1 MIDTRVRAVI
11 IEKDQILLIKRIK
24 KESTY
29 WVLPGGGVEEGESH
43 EETVIRECQEELGV
57 EVLVE
62 KYFDK
67 VETVYLGKEQEN
79 IFFICKIIGGKVG
92 TGVGPEY
99 QEGDYYEGEHI
110 PEWMS
115 MEEFEENIILPEG
128 IKEKILKIFGQ
139 KHQMFQETGLGSKD
153 F

>member
-1 MIDTRVRAVI
+1 MTDTRVRAVI

-24 KESTY
+24 KEGIY
-29 WVLPGGGVEEGESH
+29 WIFPGGGLEADETNEEA
-43 EETVIRECQEELGV
+43 VIRECQEELGV

-99 QEGDYYEGEHI
+99 QGGDYYEGEHI

-115 MEEFEENIILPEG
+115 MKDFEENIILPKG
-128 IKEKILKIFGQ
+128 IKEKILSAFG
-139 KHQMFQETGLGSKD
+139 KLEK
-153 F
+153 